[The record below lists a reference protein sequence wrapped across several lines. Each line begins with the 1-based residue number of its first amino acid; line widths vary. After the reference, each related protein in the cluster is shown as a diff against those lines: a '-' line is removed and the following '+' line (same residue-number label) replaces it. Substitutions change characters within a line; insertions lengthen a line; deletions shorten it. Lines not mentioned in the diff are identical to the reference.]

1 MSFTRFIYH
10 LVFTTKDRQNTIS
23 IEGEKVLYKILYD
36 IMKQEGAYVH
46 RIGGMPDHIHILVD
60 IPANTS
66 PAKFVQKLKQESSYL
81 AKQAPELPQ
90 WNGWAEG
97 YGGFTYSINDVDTVK
112 QYIINQKEHHKRI
125 SFIDEYRAWLIEN
138 GISPDAPFFP
148 GK

>member
-10 LVFTTKDRQNTIS
+10 LVFTTKNRQNTIS